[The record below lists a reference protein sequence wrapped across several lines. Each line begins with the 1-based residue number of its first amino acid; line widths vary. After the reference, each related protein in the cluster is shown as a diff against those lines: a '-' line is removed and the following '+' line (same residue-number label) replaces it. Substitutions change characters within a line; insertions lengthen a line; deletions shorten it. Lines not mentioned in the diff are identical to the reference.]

1 MKNYFN
7 RVIILFEVTKKMR
20 GVPVMSTPRLGN
32 PLETDTLL
40 LQLNSDRLAAMW
52 TNKRGGIHA

>member
-1 MKNYFN
+1 MTNMPK
-7 RVIILFEVTKKMR
+7 RE

-52 TNKRGGIHA
+52 THKPLAIL